1 MRPQS
6 YVTNPLGWIEPLG
19 LSNSSILDK
28 AMEGQVGDKLSA
40 HYVIPREKGAAIK
53 REGSA
58 FTEPGMPH
66 YKAIAQWRISGINI
80 GEVVNS
86 MVSDLLI

>member
-58 FTEPGMPH
+58 FTSRECLTIKPL
-66 YKAIAQWRISGINI
+66 RN
-80 GEVVNS
+80 GEFLGS
-86 MVSDLLI
+86 I